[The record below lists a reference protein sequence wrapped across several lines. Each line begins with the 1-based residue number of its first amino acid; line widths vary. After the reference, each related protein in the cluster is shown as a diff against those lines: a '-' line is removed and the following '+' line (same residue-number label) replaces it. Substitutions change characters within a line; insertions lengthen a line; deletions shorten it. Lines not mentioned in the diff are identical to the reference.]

1 MKQIETRHGVAMPL
15 VILED
20 NGQIEIVLELIE

>member
-1 MKQIETRHGVAMPL
+1 MKIETRHGVAIPL